1 MPFFRQKVYWLIWC
15 FLIGAI
21 AACNDEENEASTL
34 YTLVPS
40 AQSGITFQQY
50 FEHDP
55 LDITGLGAGGNGLAV
70 GDINGDNLPD
80 MVFTG
85 GKSPITLYL
94 NKGNLQFEN
103 ITANSKL
110 YDVNDKGQTSG
121 VAMADVNGDGLL
133 DIYVLKRGLQGNR
146 DLTYFSDYGG
156 NLLFIN
162 NGDLTFSEESKRYN
176 LNLVGNSAAANFFDY
191 DNDGDLD
198 LYLVNLP
205 APGRTFDLAY
215 YKIEPAVKWY
225 NDIFMEN
232 KGGVFEDVTDVVG
245 LLHKRNIGQSLSVAD
260 VNNDGWMDVFV
271 ANDFYGRDFLYINNG
286 DKTFIEKGRE
296 YFKLGA
302 MSAMGS
308 DFADID
314 QDGYMDL
321 FVGEMMPQN
330 NYRQKL
336 NLTPFSL
343 EIYNQLKANKM
354 QQYTRNMLYHNNGGQ
369 GFAEIGLSAGVHATE
384 WSWGSIF
391 GDMDND
397 GNLDLFVA
405 NGIKRD
411 MTNMDFIRNQFDGD
425 MALSS
430 DPSRPVAKS
439 VSEKLPSV
447 VTPNYAF
454 RNLGDFQFE
463 NVAQSWGLNTN
474 IHSRCAVL
482 ADLDNDGDLD
492 LVLNN
497 IDSVAYLYQNHSEQS
512 KTNHY
517 LRIRLQ
523 GDNANTYGLGA
534 KVTLFAG
541 GKAQV
546 QQLSSTKGFSASP
559 EPILHF
565 GLGGVAEIDS
575 VKVEWLG
582 GKQQTVYKVA
592 ADQLL
597 VLKQAEATAVTGNQT
612 LLASAMMQDVSAAS
626 GIGFKHTESDFNDFK
641 KYRINHRKVSAEGP
655 TLAVGD
661 VDGDGLDDFYIGG
674 AVGSNGSLYRQI
686 SEGKF
691 ETKPFPDRTGYE
703 DVAALFF
710 DANGDGHIDLIIGSG
725 SLEFDKDSKY
735 LQDVLYMNDG
745 KGNFKA
751 DNQALP
757 AMLTSTGSIAASDYD
772 KDGDLDLFIGGR
784 VLQDNYPLAPRS
796 YLLINDGGKFSDV
809 TESIAPSLLNVGMVT
824 SALWSD
830 HNQDGYDDLIVVG
843 EWMPITV
850 FENKAGER
858 LEAGAD
864 NGLTE
869 SYGWWNTIMDAD
881 MDGDG
886 DIDYV
891 AGNWGNNSFFKA
903 STEKPVWLYANDFDG
918 NGTIDPVVFRNV
930 NGVVAPFVN
939 RDLFCSQMPA
949 YNNQY
954 YTFEKYANAT
964 LENMFDDELKKSST
978 VFKATEMRTSYI
990 ENLGNGK
997 FKLSPL
1003 PNVAQLSPINAIS
1016 CLDVNQDG
1024 HLDIVLAG
1032 NTTSNHFECGPTF
1045 GLTGLVL
1052 LGDGKGNLQTSTSAK
1067 TGFYA
1072 PGEVKA
1078 MATLNNGKML
1088 LISNNNSMPQLF
1100 VVGRAAQ

>member
-1 MPFFRQKVYWLIWC
+1 MHFFRQKVSWLIWC
-15 FLIGAI
+15 VLIGAI
-21 AACNDEENEASTL
+21 AACKEDGSDTNTL
-34 YTLVPS
+34 FTLVP
-40 AQSGITFQQY
+40 AEQSGITFQQY
-50 FEHDP
+50 LEHDP

-70 GDINGDNLPD
+70 GDINGDGLPD
-80 MVFTG
+80 LVFTG

-94 NKGNLQFEN
+94 NKGELQFEN
-103 ITANSKL
+103 ITAQSKL
-110 YDVNDKGQTSG
+110 YDVNNKGETSG
-121 VAMADVNGDGLL
+121 VVMADVNGDGLL

-146 DLTYFSDYGG
+146 DLTFFSDYGG

-162 NGDLTFSEESKRYN
+162 QGDLTFSEDSKRYN
-176 LNLVGNSAAANFFDY
+176 LNLIGNSAAANFFDY

-205 APGRTFDLAY
+205 APGRTFDLEY
-215 YKIEPAVKWY
+215 YKKQPAVKWY

-232 KGGVFEDVTDVVG
+232 KGGVFEDVTDAVG

-286 DKTFIEKGRE
+286 DKTFTERGRE
-296 YFKLGA
+296 YFRLGA

-430 DPSRPVAKS
+430 DPSRPVPKS
-439 VSEKLPSV
+439 ASEKLPSV

-463 NVAQSWGLNTN
+463 NAAQSWGLNTDV
-474 IHSRCAVL
+474 HSRCAVL
-482 ADLDNDGDLD
+482 ADFDNDGDLD
-492 LVLNN
+492 LILNN
-497 IDSVAYLYQNHSEQS
+497 IDSVAYLYQNHSKQS
-512 KTNHY
+512 TENHY

-534 KVTLFAG
+534 KVTLYAG

-565 GLGGVAEIDS
+565 GLGDTVSIDS

-592 ADQLL
+592 PDQLL
-597 VLKQAEATAVTGNQT
+597 VLKQAEANPAAGRQHLVAVT
-612 LLASAMMQDVSAAS
+612 LMQDVTTES
-626 GIGFKHTESDFNDFK
+626 GIGYKHTESDFNDFK
-641 KYRINHRKVSAEGP
+641 KYRINHRKISAEGP

-661 VDGDGLDDFYIGG
+661 IDGDGLDDFYIGG
-674 AVGSNGSLYRQI
+674 AVGSNGSLYRQTT
-686 SEGKF
+686 EGKF
-691 ETKPFPDRTGYE
+691 EAKPFLDRTGYE

-710 DANGDGHIDLIIGSG
+710 DANVDGHLDLIIGSG
-725 SLEFDKDSKY
+725 SLEFEKDSKY
-735 LQDVLYMNDG
+735 LQNVLYLNDG
-745 KGNFKA
+745 KGNFKP
-751 DNQALP
+751 DYQALP
-757 AMLTSTGSIAASDYD
+757 NMLTSTGAINAADFD

-784 VLQDNYPLAPRS
+784 VQQDNYPLAPRS
-796 YLLINDGGKFSDV
+796 YLLSNDGGKFTDV
-809 TESIAPSLLNVGMVT
+809 TETIAPSLVNIGMVT

-830 HNQDGYDDLIVVG
+830 HNQDGYDDLIVLG
-843 EWMPITV
+843 EWMPVTV
-850 FENKAGER
+850 FENKGGER
-858 LEAGAD
+858 LEPAAD

-869 SYGWWNTIMDAD
+869 SYGWWNAITGAD
-881 MDGDG
+881 IDGDG
-886 DIDYV
+886 DMDYV
-891 AGNWGNNSFFKA
+891 AGNWGNNTFFKA
-903 STEKPVWLYANDFDG
+903 SSEKPVWLYANDFDG

-997 FKLSPL
+997 FKLSAL

-1024 HLDIVLAG
+1024 HLDIILAG

-1052 LGDGKGNLQTSTSAK
+1052 LGDGKGNWQPSTSAK

-1078 MATLNNGKML
+1078 IVTLNNGKIL
-1088 LISNNNSMPQLF
+1088 LLSNNNSTPQVF
-1100 VVGRAAQ
+1100 GIGREAQ